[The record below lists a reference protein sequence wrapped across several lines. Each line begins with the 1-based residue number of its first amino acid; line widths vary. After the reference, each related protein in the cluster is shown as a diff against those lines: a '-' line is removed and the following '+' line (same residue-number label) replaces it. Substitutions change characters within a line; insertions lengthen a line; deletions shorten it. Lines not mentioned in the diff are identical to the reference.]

1 MIVKVLCHFPAGELM
16 FATRN
21 IQDDEPVGLIE
32 NVGNWENRLIT
43 ISTLSRNIGED
54 KSYEIS
60 GISIELND
68 TDRFFR
74 EMMSA
79 SDRYIAGKPVELF
92 TGDGELIYTGTV
104 EKWQFTEDAFVLHI
118 NDKLSGLDIMAAHQ
132 ITSETFPN
140 MAEEADGQSIPI
152 IYGEVHADTG
162 AVKCWRVDSY
172 VVNELIEGEQVDV
185 TKGIFLAAG
194 HYCKS
199 IDAVFDKDGNEMDLA
214 DFDILEEGTFG
225 TPDARTLLKYTG
237 PGEFALDSMA
247 ANVKGKMNDD
257 YVLIEDPIEAIKDII
272 DHYTVM
278 DYNEAG
284 LDAAQAI
291 MADRGY
297 KMTAVIDKQQS
308 LKDILVDFCFSFD
321 CDFYI
326 SKGNEI
332 TITMLKWS
340 EMTPEKSYIES
351 QVVGF
356 QLDELPEEIRN
367 KVLYQYKYNF
377 AAETYKKTPIYT
389 KESSV
394 TNWGEFYNRNE
405 PLNLKFVSDDDSAFD
420 VVQRYVIQ
428 RKNPRR
434 IANVD
439 IPLSEFV
446 GLDISD
452 IIEIQHPWA
461 ININKRKYQVRR
473 VNIDFITEI
482 VQVEAVDITTMTG
495 GVFILADKQKL
506 PGTWEEAVSDDQR
519 NYGYLADS
527 GTGYFGNTVDYG
539 KVLY

>member
-1 MIVKVLCHFPAGELM
+1 MIVKVLCHFPVGELR

-21 IQDDEPVGLIE
+21 IQDDVPTGLIE
-32 NVGNWENRLIT
+32 NVGNWENRVIA

-60 GISIELND
+60 GISIELID

-74 EMMSA
+74 NMMSA
-79 SDRYIAGKPVELF
+79 SDRYIAGKLVELF
-92 TGDGELIYTGTV
+92 TEDGQLIYTGTV
-104 EKWQFTEDAFVLHI
+104 EKWQFTEDAFVLYI
-118 NDKLSGLDIMAAHQ
+118 NDKLSGLDIMIASQ

-172 VVNELIEGEQVDV
+172 TVSELIEGVPTDV
-185 TKGIFLAAG
+185 SKGIFLAAG

-199 IDAVFDKDGNEMDLA
+199 IDAVFDKDGNEMDLD

-225 TPDARTLLKYTG
+225 SLDSRTLLKFTG
-237 PGEFALDSMA
+237 TGEFVPESIA
-247 ANVKGKMNDD
+247 ANVKGKMNNE
-257 YVLIEDPIEAIKDII
+257 YILIEDPIDVIKDII
-272 DHYTVM
+272 DDYTLM
-278 DYNEAG
+278 DYNELG
-284 LDAAQAI
+284 LNSAKVI
-291 MADRGY
+291 MVDREY

-332 TITMLKWS
+332 MITMLKWS
-340 EMTPEKSYIES
+340 EMIPVKSFIES

-367 KVLYQYKYNF
+367 KVQYQYRYNF
-377 AAETYKKTPIYT
+377 AAETYKKIPIYT
-389 KESSV
+389 KDSSV
-394 TNWGEFYNRNE
+394 LNWGEFYNRNE
-405 PLNLKFVSDDDSAFD
+405 PLNLKFLSDDDSAFD

-428 RKNPRR
+428 HKNPRR

-461 ININKRKYQVRR
+461 ININKRKYQIRR
-473 VNIDFITEI
+473 VNIDFVTEI

-495 GVFILADKQKL
+495 GVFILADKLKL
-506 PGTWEEAVSDDQR
+506 PDTWEEALSDDQR

-527 GTGYFGNTVDYG
+527 DTGYFSNTVDYG